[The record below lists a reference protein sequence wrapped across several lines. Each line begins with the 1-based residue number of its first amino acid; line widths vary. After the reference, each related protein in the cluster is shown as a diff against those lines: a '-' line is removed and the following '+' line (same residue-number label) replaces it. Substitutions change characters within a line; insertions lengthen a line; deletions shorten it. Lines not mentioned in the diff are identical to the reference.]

1 MIQIE
6 QIRNYFPVQ
15 IRENSSFDKPILKE
29 YLQLMILDYL
39 SSTPTIQ
46 KMAFIGGTN
55 LRLVKGIDRFS
66 EDLDF
71 DCKDLSEDEFNEMT
85 NGVIQFLKRSGLKVE
100 AKDKENPKLTAFRRN
115 IHFPELLFDL
125 ELSGHKEERFLIK
138 VESQDQGIV
147 YSPIFKNI
155 KGCGFFFPFPVPS
168 DGVLCSM
175 KIAAML
181 NRAKGR
187 DFYDLMFLLAQS
199 KPDYKF
205 LSQRCGVDNLKEFK
219 QVTAELLKTV
229 DLKKKQK
236 DFEHL
241 LFNKVN
247 SEKILRFG
255 EFVDS
260 LADRPEPTL
269 FSLYSIS

>member
-1 MIQIE
+1 MIRIE
-6 QIRNYFPVQ
+6 QIRNFFPAQ
-15 IRENSSFDKPILKE
+15 IRGDSGFDKYMLKE

-39 SSTPTIQ
+39 SSTPSVR

-66 EDLDF
+66 EGLDF
-71 DCKDLSEDEFNEMT
+71 DCKEFSKEEFIEMT
-85 NGVIQFLKRSGLKVE
+85 NGIIQFLERSGLSVE
-100 AKDKENPKLTAFRRN
+100 VRDKENPKLTAFRRN
-115 IHFPELLFDL
+115 IYFPELLFDL
-125 ELSGHKEERFLIK
+125 GLSGYKEERFLIK
-138 VESQDQGIV
+138 IESQDQGISYPHV
-147 YSPIFKNI
+147 MTNI

-175 KIAAML
+175 NIAAML
-181 NRAKGR
+181 SRAKGR
-187 DFYDLMFLLAQS
+187 DFYDLMFLLSQS
-199 KPDYKF
+199 KPDYDF
-205 LSQRCGVDNLKEFK
+205 LSKRRGIHNLQEFK
-219 QVTAELLKTV
+219 QATAKLLKTV

-241 LFNKVN
+241 LFNKAN

-260 LADRPEPTL
+260 L
-269 FSLYSIS
+269 

>member
-6 QIRNYFPVQ
+6 QIKNYFPAQ
-15 IRENSSFDKPILKE
+15 IRENSIFDKHILKE

-39 SSTPTIQ
+39 SSTPYIR
-46 KMAFIGGTN
+46 KMTFIGGTN

-71 DCKDLSEDEFNEMT
+71 DCKDLSKDEFLEMT
-85 NGVIQFLKRSGLKVE
+85 NGVILFLERSGLRVE
-100 AKDKENPKLTAFRRN
+100 ARDKDNPKLMAFRRN

-125 ELSGHKEERFLIK
+125 GLSGHKEERFLIK
-138 VESQDQGIV
+138 IESQDQRVIYEPV
-147 YSPIFKNI
+147 ITNI

-181 NRAKGR
+181 ARSKGR
-187 DFYDLMFLLAQS
+187 DFYDLMFLLAQAS
-199 KPDYKF
+199 PDYDF
-205 LSQRCGVDNLKEFK
+205 LSKRCGVNNLQEFK
-219 QVTAELLKTV
+219 EVTYELIKTV

-247 SEKILRFG
+247 SEKILQF
-255 EFVDS
+255 EDFINS
-260 LADRPEPTL
+260 LTE
-269 FSLYSIS
+269 

>member
-6 QIRNYFPVQ
+6 QIRNYFPAQ
-15 IRENSSFDKPILKE
+15 IRENSIYDKHILKE

-39 SSTPTIQ
+39 SSTPYIR
-46 KMAFIGGTN
+46 KMALIGGTN
-55 LRLVKGIDRFS
+55 LRLVMGIDRFS

-71 DCKDLSEDEFNEMT
+71 DCKDLSKDEFIEMT
-85 NGVIQFLKRSGLKVE
+85 NGVIRFLEQSGLRVE
-100 AKDKENPKLTAFRRN
+100 TRDKDHPKLTAFRRN

-125 ELSGHKEERFLIK
+125 GLSGHKEERFLIK

-147 YSPIFKNI
+147 YPPVITHI

-181 NRAKGR
+181 ARAKGR
-187 DFYDLMFLLAQS
+187 DFYDLMFLLSQS
-199 KPDYKF
+199 QPDYDF
-205 LSQRCGVDNLKEFK
+205 LSKRCGVHNLQEFK
-219 QVTAELLKTV
+219 EATTELLKTV

-241 LFNKVN
+241 LFNKAN
-247 SEKILRFG
+247 SGKILRFG

-260 LADRPEPTL
+260 LTE
-269 FSLYSIS
+269 

>member
-6 QIRNYFPVQ
+6 QIKNYFPVQ
-15 IRENSSFDKPILKE
+15 LRENSGFYKHILKE

-39 SSTPTIQ
+39 SSTPIIQ
-46 KMAFIGGTN
+46 KMVFIGGTS

-71 DCKDLSEDEFNEMT
+71 DCKELSKDEFIEMT
-85 NGVIQFLKRSGLKVE
+85 NGVIQFLERSGLWVE

-125 ELSGHKEERFLIK
+125 GLSGHKEERFLIK
-138 VESQDQGIV
+138 LESQDQRTV
-147 YSPIFKNI
+147 YPPVITNV

-181 NRAKGR
+181 ARAKGR
-187 DFYDLMFLLAQS
+187 DFYDLMFLLSQT
-199 KPDYKF
+199 KPDYGF
-205 LSQRCGVDNLKEFK
+205 LSDRCGVHNLQELK
-219 QVTAELLKTV
+219 QATTELIKTV

-241 LFNKVN
+241 LFNKAN
-247 SEKILRFG
+247 SGKILRFG
-255 EFVDS
+255 EFLES
-260 LADRPEPTL
+260 MTE
-269 FSLYSIS
+269 

>member
-6 QIRNYFPVQ
+6 QIRSYFPAQ
-15 IRENSSFDKPILKE
+15 IRGNSGFDKHILKE

-39 SSTPTIQ
+39 SSTPSIQ

-71 DCKDLSEDEFNEMT
+71 DCKDLSKEEFIEIT
-85 NGVIQFLKRSGLKVE
+85 NGVIQFLERSGLRVE

-125 ELSGHKEERFLIK
+125 GLSGHKEERFLIK

-147 YSPIFKNI
+147 YPPVITNI

-175 KIAAML
+175 KIAAM
-181 NRAKGR
+181 
-187 DFYDLMFLLAQS
+187 
-199 KPDYKF
+199 
-205 LSQRCGVDNLKEFK
+205 
-219 QVTAELLKTV
+219 
-229 DLKKKQK
+229 
-236 DFEHL
+236 
-241 LFNKVN
+241 
-247 SEKILRFG
+247 
-255 EFVDS
+255 
-260 LADRPEPTL
+260 
-269 FSLYSIS
+269 

>member
-6 QIRNYFPVQ
+6 QIKNYFPAQ
-15 IRENSSFDKPILKE
+15 IRENSIFDKHILKE

-39 SSTPTIQ
+39 SSTPYIR

-55 LRLVKGIDRFS
+55 LRLIKGIDRFS
-66 EDLDF
+66 EGLDF
-71 DCKDLSEDEFNEMT
+71 DCKDLSEDEFIEMT
-85 NGVIQFLKRSGLKVE
+85 NGVIQFLERSGLRVE
-100 AKDKENPKLTAFRRN
+100 AKDKDNPKLKAFRRN

-125 ELSGHKEERFLIK
+125 GLSGHKEERFLIK

-147 YSPIFKNI
+147 YKPVISNI
-155 KGCGFFFPFPVPS
+155 KGCGFFFPFPIPS

-181 NRAKGR
+181 ARSKGR

-199 KPDYKF
+199 KPDYDF
-205 LSQRCGVDNLKEFK
+205 LSKRCGIHNFQEFK
-219 QVTAELLKTV
+219 QATTELLKTV

-241 LFNKVN
+241 LFNRV
-247 SEKILRFG
+247 SSDKILRFG
-255 EFVDS
+255 NFINS
-260 LADRPEPTL
+260 LTE
-269 FSLYSIS
+269 

>member
-6 QIRNYFPVQ
+6 QIRNYFPAQ
-15 IRENSSFDKPILKE
+15 IRENSIFDKHLLKE

-39 SSTPTIQ
+39 SSTPYIR
-46 KMAFIGGTN
+46 KMSFIGGTN
-55 LRLVKGIDRFS
+55 LRLAKGIDRFS

-71 DCKDLSEDEFNEMT
+71 DCKDLSKDEFIEMT
-85 NGVIQFLKRSGLKVE
+85 NGVIQFLERSGLRVE
-100 AKDKENPKLTAFRRN
+100 TKDKDNPKLTAFRRN

-125 ELSGHKEERFLIK
+125 GLNGHKEERFLIK
-138 VESQDQGIV
+138 VESQDQGIAYFPV
-147 YSPIFKNI
+147 ITNI
-155 KGCGFFFPFPVPS
+155 KGCGFFFPFPMPS

-181 NRAKGR
+181 ARSKGR
-187 DFYDLMFLLAQS
+187 DFYDLIFLLSQA
-199 KPDYKF
+199 KPDYNF
-205 LSQRCGVDNLKEFK
+205 LSKRCGVNSLQEFK
-219 QVTAELLKTV
+219 QATNKLLTTV

-241 LFNKVN
+241 LFNRTN

-255 EFVDS
+255 DFIAS
-260 LADRPEPTL
+260 LTE
-269 FSLYSIS
+269 